1 MDLRPGAHSRST
13 GNGPGDAGVGKT
25 VVSMFSIL
33 NLQSLLG
40 LFVIVAACWLLS
52 EDKRRFP
59 WRLTLGA
66 IGVQATLV
74 LALFAI
80 PGSQVVLAA
89 ITGAVDGLSRAT
101 SEGAKFVFGYL
112 AGGDQPYSVTN
123 PGGLFTFAFNV
134 LPMILV
140 ISALSALLWHWKI
153 LKWLT
158 HGFGIL
164 FQKTMGL
171 GGASALAVAAN
182 IFLGMIES
190 PIVIRAYLDK
200 LTRSELFMMMVV
212 GLATVAGSTM
222 VAYATILKGVLPNAA
237 AHVLV
242 ASVVS
247 APAGVLLARLI
258 VPEKKGEGGVQV
270 DYTSL
275 LKYESSIDAITKGV
289 ADGLMV
295 VLNISAILIVFVALV
310 AIGNQL
316 LGLLPTL
323 WGEPVTIERLLGIL
337 FAPLAWS
344 LGISWDEAPKAGWL
358 LGVKLMLTEFIAFI
372 DLGNIPTGEMTE
384 RTRMIMTYALC
395 GFANVGSV
403 GITVGGMGVLM
414 PERRAE
420 IIGMVWKAL
429 LAGFLATCM
438 TAAVV
443 GAMPRELFGIL

>member
-1 MDLRPGAHSRST
+1 
-13 GNGPGDAGVGKT
+13 
-25 VVSMFSIL
+25 MFSLL

-40 LFVIVAACWLLS
+40 LIVIVAACWGLS
-52 EDKRRFP
+52 ENKRAFP

-66 IGVQATLV
+66 IGVQAVLV

-80 PGSQVVLAA
+80 PGSQVVLAG

-101 SEGAKFVFGYL
+101 TEGAKFVFGYL

-200 LTRSELFMMMVV
+200 LTRSEIFLMMVV

-222 VAYATILKGVLPNAA
+222 VAYATILSATLPNAA
-237 AHVLV
+237 GHVLV
-242 ASVVS
+242 ASIVS
-247 APAGVLLARLI
+247 APAGVLLARI
-258 VPEKKGEGGVQV
+258 IIPEKPGEGGQV
-270 DYTSL
+270 ADYGSA
-275 LKYESSIDAITKGV
+275 LKYDSAIDAIVKGT

-295 VLNISAILIVFVALV
+295 VLNISAVLIVFVALV
-310 AIGNQL
+310 ALVNIM
-316 LGLLPTL
+316 LGGFWLFGDHIT
-323 WGEPVTIERLLGIL
+323 VERLLGWI
-337 FAPLAWS
+337 FMPLAWLIGVDWS
-344 LGISWDEAPKAGWL
+344 EAGKAGWL
-358 LGVKLMLTEFIAFI
+358 LGVKLTLTEFVAFI
-372 DLGNIPTGEMTE
+372 RLGEVPAGEMSE
-384 RTRMIMTYALC
+384 RTRMLLTYALC
-395 GFANVGSV
+395 GFANIGSV
-403 GITVGGMGVLM
+403 GITVTGLSVLI
-414 PERRAE
+414 PERRE
-420 IIGMVWKAL
+420 EVLGLVWKAL
-429 LAGFLATCM
+429 FAGFLATLM
-438 TAAVV
+438 AAAVV
-443 GAMPRELFGIL
+443 GAMPASIFR